1 MAVTHTVGIY
11 GLSESEI
18 RQRVQPLTVPYELI
32 ENDGEFRLT
41 FSAEDDKAIAQQLY
55 ELLNVYVYGVDVP
68 NLQTRVVQL
77 LAARGFTLATAE
89 SCTGGMLSGLLT
101 TVPGAS
107 SVFECGVTAYSAAIK
122 HELIGVSADTIL
134 QYGTIA
140 PQTAAEMAAGVR
152 RVGHATLGIGITGSA
167 GPAASEGH
175 PPGTVFVALADDKR
189 VWGKRIQVDGQA
201 LGRDKV
207 RRLAVLQ
214 ALDLARRYLEAWPNV
229 MAGGAVLSPA
239 DGEPTAP
246 PQAPVKERSWK
257 ERLLPTV
264 KKGRA
269 ANFRLLTMWALAVL
283 GVLAAVWLLIL
294 YLF

>member
-1 MAVTHTVGIY
+1 MVVTHTAGIY

-18 RQRVQPLTVPYELI
+18 RQRLQPLTIPYELVD
-32 ENDGEFRLT
+32 NDGEFQLI
-41 FSAEDDKAIAQQLY
+41 FSAEDAREVTHKLR
-55 ELLNVYVYGVDVP
+55 ELLNVYLYGVDVSS
-68 NLQTRVVQL
+68 LQARVVQL
-77 LAARGFTLATAE
+77 LAAKGFTLATAE

-101 TVPGAS
+101 AVPGAS

-122 HELIGVSADTIL
+122 HELIGVSADTIR
-134 QYGTIA
+134 QHGTIA
-140 PQTAAEMAAGVR
+140 AQTAAEMAAGVR

-189 VWGKRIQVDGQA
+189 VWGKLIQVDGQT

-229 MAGGAVLSPA
+229 MAGGEALCPIE
-239 DGEPTAP
+239 DEPVAP

-257 ERLLPTV
+257 ERLLPNV
-264 KKGRA
+264 EKGRA
-269 ANFRLLTMWALAVL
+269 ANFRLLTMWALTVL

>member
-1 MAVTHTVGIY
+1 MSVTHNVGIY
-11 GLSESEI
+11 GLTETDI
-18 RQRVQPLTVPYELI
+18 RQRLQSLSVPYELT
-32 ENDGEFRLT
+32 ENDGEFQLL
-41 FSAEDDKAIAQQLY
+41 FSAEDDHAVIQQLR
-55 ELLNVYVYGVDVP
+55 ELLNVYLYGVDVP

-77 LAARGFTLATAE
+77 LAAGGLTLATAE

-101 TVPGAS
+101 AVPGAS
-107 SVFECGVTAYSAAIK
+107 TVFECGVTAYSAAIK
-122 HELIGVSADTIL
+122 HELIGVSADTIR
-134 QYGTIA
+134 QHGTIA
-140 PQTAAEMAAGVR
+140 AQTAAEMAAGVR

-175 PPGTVFVALADDKR
+175 PPGTVFVALADSKR
-189 VWGKRIQVDGQA
+189 AWGKLIQVDGDT

-229 MAGGAVLSPA
+229 MAGG
-239 DGEPTAP
+239 TALCPSDDELATP

-264 KKGRA
+264 EKGRA
-269 ANFRLLTMWALAVL
+269 ANFRLLTMWALTVL
-283 GVLAAVWLLIL
+283 GLLAAVWLLIL

>member
-11 GLSESEI
+11 GLTETDI
-18 RQRVQPLTVPYELI
+18 RQRLQPLTVSYELT
-32 ENDGEFRLT
+32 ENDGEFQLR
-41 FSAEDDKAIAQQLY
+41 FSADNDRAVMQQLR
-55 ELLNVYVYGVDVP
+55 EVLNVYIYGVDVP
-68 NLQTRVVQL
+68 SLQARVVQL

-101 TVPGAS
+101 AVPGAS

-122 HELIGVSADTIL
+122 HELIGVSADTIH

-175 PPGTVFVALADDKR
+175 PPGTVYVALADDKR
-189 VWGKRIQVDGQA
+189 VWGKLIQVDGRT

-214 ALDLARRYLEAWPNV
+214 ALDLARRYLEAWPSV
-229 MAGGAVLSPA
+229 MAGGTVLCPVGDEPA
-239 DGEPTAP
+239 TP
-246 PQAPVKERSWK
+246 PQAPVKERSWR